1 MSVYPPFGTLHSRI
15 LNTVRLD
22 RENSSTGSLVIALFP
37 NRRLT
42 SLVRDAT
49 PGGIGECGSRSVME
63 VALANECTS
72 GAERNGPFVRP
83 GRVTERTKGL
93 IRGPAGVCICV
104 VAGFFSLDGSTTNDA
119 RSAMVGG
126 MKDRPVLISPSC
138 LQWFSRRPLRAID
151 GCYCRS
157 MSPSAV
163 STAVVIAASHICFSL
178 SR

>member
-1 MSVYPPFGTLHSRI
+1 M
-15 LNTVRLD
+15 LNTVRFD
-22 RENSSTGSLVIALFP
+22 RENSSTGSFVIALLP
-37 NRRLT
+37 KRRLT

-49 PGGIGECGSRSVME
+49 PGGIGVKGSRSVIE
-63 VALANECTS
+63 VALASECTS
-72 GAERNGPFVRP
+72 GADKNGAFFRA
-83 GRVTERTKGL
+83 GKVTERTKGL
-93 IRGPAGVCICV
+93 IRGPAGVCACTAV
-104 VAGFFSLDGSTTNDA
+104 VGLFSLDGSTTNDA

-163 STAVVIAASHICFSL
+163 STAVVIAASQICFSL